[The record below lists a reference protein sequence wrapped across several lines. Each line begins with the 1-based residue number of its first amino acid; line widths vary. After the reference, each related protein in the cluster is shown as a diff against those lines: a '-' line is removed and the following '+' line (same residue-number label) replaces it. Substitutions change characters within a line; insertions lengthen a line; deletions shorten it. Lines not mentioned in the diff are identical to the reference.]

1 MVYYILVLLSAV
13 CYAVQFAAN
22 KAYQSKKGS
31 AVKTSLKFIAFKG
44 AVAAAVFFFVAWIM
58 YGRPIALH
66 PMSVLLACIASLLG
80 CACWILGFII
90 FKYGSMSVFSTFL
103 MIGGMTVPFIYSA
116 FRGESLGWLKITG
129 IILLVGSLVFP
140 LAGGEKGAKKSVG
153 ERTIF
158 IVLCSLVFLCNGGMS
173 VFSSIHSGADFV
185 WFTQGTV
192 AKIIP
197 NISMQRVEGVEFTV
211 LVNIA
216 NAVFCSISLLIVSL
230 ADARKAK
237 KEVSSRDKMSVEGTA
252 TNSSVLPEKKK
263 FTDGKTYLFV
273 LIIACALLDAVAF
286 ILMRAVDASGEIVS
300 VKYPIQTAF
309 TVVLSAVVGFLA
321 FREKPSKLALTG
333 LVITFLS
340 TFLFIF

>member
-1 MVYYILVLLSAV
+1 MIYYILVLLSAV

-31 AVKTSLKFIAFKG
+31 AVKTSLKFIALKG
-44 AVAAAVFFFVAWIM
+44 TVAALVFFFVAWIM
-58 YGRPIALH
+58 YGRPITLH

-116 FRGESLGWLKITG
+116 IRGESLGWLKITG
-129 IILLVGSLVFP
+129 IILLIGSLVFP
-140 LAGGEKGAKKSVG
+140 LVGGEKRAKKSVG

-158 IVLCSLVFLCNGGMS
+158 IILCTLVFLCNGGMS
-173 VFSSIHSGADFV
+173 VFSSIHSGTDFA

-192 AKIIP
+192 AKMIP
-197 NISMQRVEGVEFTV
+197 DISMQRVEGVEFTV
-211 LVNIA
+211 LVNVA
-216 NAVFCSISLLIVSL
+216 NAVFCSLALLIVSL
-230 ADARKAK
+230 ADKRKAK
-237 KEVSSRDKMSVEGTA
+237 KEVVEQDTAEISSEM
-252 TNSSVLPEKKK
+252 LPKKK
-263 FTDGKTYLFV
+263 FMDGKTYLFM
-273 LIIACALLDAVAF
+273 LIVACALLDAIAF
-286 ILMRAVDASGEIVS
+286 ILMRVVDASGEIVS

-309 TVVLSAVVGFLA
+309 TVVLSAVAGFLA
-321 FREKPSKLALTG
+321 FREKPSKLALAG
-333 LVITFLS
+333 LIITFIS